1 MARTDNRERERWPE
15 AQPEEYEPETGAI
28 GRWPDPDPN
37 DRWPEA
43 EPPARRPT
51 RAGRLRVEVPPIV
64 NPYAI
69 VALVA
74 ALLGLFPVAIVFG
87 FIAFSHPRGKTMAV
101 CALLL
106 GVIEVVGIAG
116 YVVLSGGNFSD
127 ALSGAHRAPVVSSAA
142 LPSTIA
148 QTAIPQPSVAPTVVT
163 PPATSAAAPTSQVA
177 PKKGAVCTEP
187 GRIGTGAD
195 GNTLLCLAS
204 GGVYQ
209 WNGPYTVGG
218 TVAEPG
224 TKCDGSTKSA
234 RTADGRAV
242 TCESKVW
249 VLWTE

>member
-15 AQPEEYEPETGAI
+15 AQPEEYEAETGAI
-28 GRWPDPDPN
+28 GRWPDTDPN
-37 DRWPEA
+37 DRWPEV
-43 EPPARRPT
+43 EPPTRRAP

-127 ALSGAHRAPVVSSAA
+127 ALSGMNRTPVVSSVA
-142 LPSTIA
+142 LPSTIS
-148 QTAIPQPSVAPTVVT
+148 QTAVVQPSVAPTVIT
-163 PPATSAAAPTSQVA
+163 PPPTSTSQVT
-177 PKKGAVCTEP
+177 PKKGTVCTEP

-195 GNTLLCLAS
+195 GTTLLCLAS

-224 TKCDGSTKSA
+224 TKCDGSSKSA

>member
-15 AQPEEYEPETGAI
+15 AQPEEYEADTGAI
-28 GRWPDPDPN
+28 GRWPDPDPSE
-37 DRWPEA
+37 RWPEV
-43 EPPARRPT
+43 EPPTRRAP

-101 CALLL
+101 SALLL
-106 GVIEVVGIAG
+106 GVLEAVGIAG
-116 YVVLSGGNFSD
+116 YVVLSGGNLPD
-127 ALSGAHRAPVVSSAA
+127 ALSGVNRPPVVSSVA

-148 QTAIPQPSVAPTVVT
+148 QTAVVQPSVPTVVA
-163 PPATSAAAPTSQVA
+163 PPVTSPAPSSSQVT
-177 PKKGAVCTEP
+177 PKKGTVCTEP

-195 GNTLLCLAS
+195 GTTLLCLAS

-218 TVAEPG
+218 TVVEPG

-234 RTADGRAV
+234 RTSDGRAV

>member
-1 MARTDNRERERWPE
+1 MARTDNREHERWPE
-15 AQPEEYEPETGAI
+15 AQPEEYEQEMGPV
-28 GRWPDPDPN
+28 GRWPDPDPTE
-37 DRWPEA
+37 RWPET
-43 EPPARRPT
+43 EPANRSR

-64 NPYAI
+64 NPYAV

-127 ALSGAHRAPVVSSAA
+127 ALSGANRTPTVSSVA

-148 QTAIPQPSVAPTVVT
+148 QTAVPQPTVAPTVVA
-163 PPATSAAAPTSQVA
+163 PPVTTTAPSTAT
-177 PKKGAVCTEP
+177 PKKGTVCTEP

-195 GNTLLCLAS
+195 GSTLLCLAS

-209 WNGPYTVGG
+209 WNGPYTIGG
-218 TVAEPG
+218 TVAEAG

-234 RTADGRAV
+234 RTADGRAL
-242 TCESKVW
+242 TCESKAW

>member
-1 MARTDNRERERWPE
+1 MARTDNRERERWPD
-15 AQPEEYEPETGAI
+15 AQAEEYEQDMGPV
-28 GRWPDPDPN
+28 GRWPDPDPTE
-37 DRWPEA
+37 RWPET
-43 EPPARRPT
+43 EPPNRSR

-106 GVIEVVGIAG
+106 GVVEVVGIAG
-116 YVVLSGGNFSD
+116 YVVLSGSNFSD
-127 ALSGAHRAPVVSSAA
+127 ALAGVNRTPTVSSVA

-148 QTAIPQPSVAPTVVT
+148 QTAVPQPTVAPTVVA
-163 PPATSAAAPTSQVA
+163 PPVTTTAPSTVT
-177 PKKGAVCTEP
+177 PKKGTVCTEP

-195 GNTLLCLAS
+195 GSTLLCLAS

-209 WNGPYTVGG
+209 WNGPYTIGG
-218 TVAEPG
+218 TVAEAG
-224 TKCDGSTKSA
+224 AKCDGSTKSA
-234 RTADGRAV
+234 RTADGRAL
-242 TCESKVW
+242 TCESKAW

>member
-1 MARTDNRERERWPE
+1 MTRTDNRERERWPE
-15 AQPEEYEPETGAI
+15 EYEAEMGTI

-37 DRWPEA
+37 DRWPEV
-43 EPPARRPT
+43 EPPTRRAP

-64 NPYAI
+64 NPYAV

-87 FIAFSHPRGKTMAV
+87 FIAFSHPRGNTMAV

-106 GVIEVVGIAG
+106 GVLEVVAIAG
-116 YVVLSGGNFSD
+116 YVVLSGSNFSD
-127 ALSGAHRAPVVSSAA
+127 VLSGVSRTPVVSSAA
-142 LPSTIA
+142 LPSTDA
-148 QTAIPQPSVAPTVVT
+148 QTAVAQPSVAPTVVA
-163 PPATSAAAPTSQVA
+163 PPATSAAPPTSQVP
-177 PKKGAVCTEP
+177 PKKGTVCTEP

-195 GNTLLCLAS
+195 GTALLCLAS

-209 WNGPYTVGG
+209 WNGPYTIGG

-224 TKCDGSTKSA
+224 SKCDGSTKSA

-242 TCESKVW
+242 TCENKVW

>member
-15 AQPEEYEPETGAI
+15 AQPEEYEAETGAI
-28 GRWPDPDPN
+28 GRWPDGDPN
-37 DRWPEA
+37 DRWPEM
-43 EPPARRPT
+43 EPPTRRAP

-116 YVVLSGGNFSD
+116 YVVLSGSNFSD
-127 ALSGAHRAPVVSSAA
+127 ALSGMSRTPVVSSVA
-142 LPSTIA
+142 LPSTIS
-148 QTAIPQPSVAPTVVT
+148 QTAVVQPSAVPPVIT
-163 PPATSAAAPTSQVA
+163 PPSAATSTSQVA
-177 PKKGAVCTEP
+177 PKKGTVCTEP

-195 GNTLLCLAS
+195 GTTLLCLAS

>member
-15 AQPEEYEPETGAI
+15 AQPEEYEAETGAI
-28 GRWPDPDPN
+28 GRWPDAEPN
-37 DRWPEA
+37 DRWPEM
-43 EPPARRPT
+43 EPPTRRAP

-116 YVVLSGGNFSD
+116 YVVLSGSNFSD
-127 ALSGAHRAPVVSSAA
+127 ALSGMSRTPVVSSVA
-142 LPSTIA
+142 LPSTIS
-148 QTAIPQPSVAPTVVT
+148 QTAVVQPSAVPPVIT
-163 PPATSAAAPTSQVA
+163 PPPAATSTSQVA
-177 PKKGAVCTEP
+177 PKKGTVCTEP

-195 GNTLLCLAS
+195 GTTLLCLAS

>member
-15 AQPEEYEPETGAI
+15 AQPEEYEDETAVI
-28 GRWPDPDPN
+28 GRWPDSEPS
-37 DRWPEA
+37 DRWPEVD
-43 EPPARRPT
+43 PPARRAP

-87 FIAFSHPRGKTMAV
+87 FIAFSHPRGKAMAV

-106 GVIEVVGIAG
+106 GVLEVVAIAG
-116 YVVLSGGNFSD
+116 YFVLSGTNFSD
-127 ALSGAHRAPVVSSAA
+127 ALSGANRTPVVSSVA

-148 QTAIPQPSVAPTVVT
+148 QTAVAQPSVVPSVVV
-163 PPATSAAAPTSQVA
+163 PPVTSAAPSTSQA
-177 PKKGAVCTEP
+177 TPKKGAVCTEP

-195 GNTLLCLAS
+195 GTTLLCLAS

-209 WNGPYTVGG
+209 WSGPYTVGG

-224 TKCDGSTKSA
+224 AKCDGSTKSA

-242 TCESKVW
+242 TCESKAW

>member
-15 AQPEEYEPETGAI
+15 APAEEYEQEVGPV
-28 GRWPDPDPN
+28 GRWPEPDQT

-43 EPPARRPT
+43 EPPNRSR
-51 RAGRLRVEVPPIV
+51 RAGRLRVEIPPIV

-74 ALLGLFPVAIVFG
+74 ALLGLFPVGIVFA
-87 FIAFSHPRGKTMAV
+87 FIAFSHPRGKAMAT

-116 YVVLSGGNFSD
+116 FVVLSGSNFSD
-127 ALSGAHRAPVVSSAA
+127 ALSGATRNPAVTSVA

-148 QTAIPQPSVAPTVVT
+148 QTVAPQPTVAPTIVAPPVT
-163 PPATSAAAPTSQVA
+163 TTASTVT
-177 PKKGAVCTEP
+177 PKKGTVCTDP

-195 GNTLLCLAS
+195 GSSLLCLAS

-209 WNGPYTVGG
+209 WNGPYTIGG
-218 TVAEPG
+218 TTAEAG

-234 RTADGRAV
+234 RTADGRAL
-242 TCESKVW
+242 TCESKAW

>member
-15 AQPEEYEPETGAI
+15 AQPEEYEAETGAI

-37 DRWPEA
+37 DRWPEV
-43 EPPARRPT
+43 EPPARRAT

-106 GVIEVVGIAG
+106 GVIEVVAIAG
-116 YVVLSGGNFSD
+116 YVVLSGSNFSD
-127 ALSGAHRAPVVSSAA
+127 ALSGMNRTPVVSSVA

-148 QTAIPQPSVAPTVVT
+148 QTAIPQPSVAPTVVA

-177 PKKGAVCTEP
+177 PKKGTVCTEP

-242 TCESKVW
+242 TCESKAW

>member
-15 AQPEEYEPETGAI
+15 AQPEEYDAETAAI

-37 DRWPEA
+37 DRWPEV
-43 EPPARRPT
+43 EPPARRAP

-106 GVIEVVGIAG
+106 GVLEVVAIAG
-116 YVVLSGGNFSD
+116 YVVLSGSNFSD
-127 ALSGAHRAPVVSSAA
+127 ALSGVNRTPVVSSVS

-148 QTAIPQPSVAPTVVT
+148 QTAVVPPSVAPTTVVT
-163 PPATSAAAPTSQVA
+163 PPSATSTSQVT
-177 PKKGAVCTEP
+177 PKKGTVCTEP
-187 GRIGTGAD
+187 GRIGTGTD
-195 GNTLLCLAS
+195 GTTLLCLAS

-224 TKCDGSTKSA
+224 GKCDGSAKSA